1 MANTFTKS
9 TKSSLST
16 NDVTSSATTN
26 VVSAG
31 GTATLIVLSVL
42 ISNKTSSSANANL
55 YLLPNTGDAAFL
67 IKNAPIPAG
76 SSLEMIGGSKI
87 IMNSSDVLRASSDTA
102 SALDITVSY
111 LQQTP

>member
-16 NDVTSSATTN
+16 ADVTASAATN

-31 GTATLIVLSVL
+31 STATLIVLSIL
-42 ISNKTSSSANANL
+42 ISNKTGSSALGNV
-55 YLLPNTGDAAFL
+55 YLLPSSGDPAFL

-76 SSLEMIGGSKI
+76 SSLEMISGSKI
-87 IMNSSDVLRASSDTA
+87 IMNSSDTLRASSDTA

-111 LQQTP
+111 LQQT

>member
-1 MANTFTKS
+1 MANTFTKT

-16 NDVTSSATTN
+16 ADVTSSSATNIIT
-26 VVSAG
+26 VSG
-31 GTATLIVLSVL
+31 GATLILLSVL
-42 ISNKTSSSANANL
+42 ISNKTGSSANGNV

-76 SSLEMIGGSKI
+76 SSLEMISGSKI
-87 IMNSSDVLRASSDTA
+87 IMNASDVLRASSDTA

-111 LQQTP
+111 LQQT

>member
-16 NDVTSSATTN
+16 ADVTSSSATN
-26 VVSAG
+26 VVTAG
-31 GTATLIVLSVL
+31 GTATLIILS
-42 ISNKTSSSANANL
+42 I

-76 SSLEMIGGSKI
+76 SSLEMISGSKV
-87 IMNSSDVLRASSDTA
+87 IMTASDVLRASSDTA
-102 SALDITVSY
+102 SALDITISY
-111 LQQTP
+111 LQQT

>member
-31 GTATLIVLSVL
+31 GSATLIILSVL
-42 ISNKTSSSANANL
+42 ISNKTGTSANANV
-55 YLLPNTGDAAFL
+55 YLLPSSGDATFL
-67 IKNAPIPAG
+67 IKNAPVPAG

-87 IMNSSDVLRASSDTA
+87 IMTPSDVLRASSDTA
-102 SALDITVSY
+102 SALDITISY
-111 LQQTP
+111 LQQT

>member
-16 NDVTSSATTN
+16 ADVTSSSATN
-26 VVSAG
+26 VVTAG
-31 GTATLIVLSVL
+31 GTATLIILSIL
-42 ISNKTSSSANANL
+42 ISNKTGSSANGNV

-76 SSLEMIGGSKI
+76 SSLEMISGSKV
-87 IMNSSDVLRASSDTA
+87 IMTASDVLRASSDTA
-102 SALDITVSY
+102 SALDITISY
-111 LQQTP
+111 LQQT